1 MNDTFA
7 IKMGERGRVVVPA
20 AVRERAGFTEGV
32 TLMLLETPDGVV
44 LMTRE
49 QLLARVRRDFGGL
62 NLVDDLLAE
71 RRLTSAAEDADMAVV
86 S

>member
-1 MNDTFA
+1 
-7 IKMGERGRVVVPA
+7 MGERGRVVVPA

-71 RRLTSAAEDADMAVV
+71 RRLAAAAEDADMAAVP
-86 S
+86 

>member
-1 MNDTFA
+1 MNDTFTV
-7 IKMGERGRVVVPA
+7 KMGERGRVVVPA
-20 AVRERAGFTEGV
+20 AVRERAGFAEGV

-44 LMTRE
+44 LMTRD

-71 RRLTSAAEDADMAVV
+71 RRRAATVEDADMAATP
-86 S
+86 